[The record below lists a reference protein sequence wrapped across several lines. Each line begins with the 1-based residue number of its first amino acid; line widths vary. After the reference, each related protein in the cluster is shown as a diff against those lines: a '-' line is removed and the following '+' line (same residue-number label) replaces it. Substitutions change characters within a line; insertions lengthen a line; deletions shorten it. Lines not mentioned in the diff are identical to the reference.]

1 MVFPC
6 TLAMNVLP
14 IFTLAIPYSWLN
26 GLLEGGL
33 NLTLAPAHK
42 HTHTHLHMHIHSHT
56 YTCIYTC
63 IHSPDNLCG
72 VLRNNLTWSWAAVFQ
87 TREVLL
93 GHKTITWLHN
103 HLRLVNKVSPKRSYC
118 LWSTGRKEKVKIWNQ
133 PPLSPTGYE
142 YCINHKTHKWSRQLG
157 SIKLT

>member
-1 MVFPC
+1 MAFPC

-26 GLLEGGL
+26 QLLWGRFKSYPHAR
-33 NLTLAPAHK
+33 T

-56 YTCIYTC
+56 YTCIYTR
-63 IHSPDNLCG
+63 IHSPDNWSG
-72 VLRNNLTWSWAAVFQ
+72 VLCNNLTWSWAAVFQ

-103 HLRLVNKVSPKRSYC
+103 HLRLVNKVSPKRPYC
-118 LWSTGRKEKVKIWNQ
+118 LWSTGQKEKVKPWNQ
-133 PPLSPTGYE
+133 LPLSPTGYE
-142 YCINHKTHKWSRQLG
+142 YCINHKTHKWSRLLG